1 MNLHNEMTIRQ
12 LVESN
17 VSKDK
22 SFKGLDC
29 TFDWA
34 LPQGWLDAFAE
45 WCKANV
51 PEVTYD
57 IIRGSTVWA
66 YRDGFGKPTTC
77 CTEVFD
83 AYQKYWANRNV

>member
-34 LPQGWLDAFAE
+34 LL
-45 WCKANV
+45 
-51 PEVTYD
+51 
-57 IIRGSTVWA
+57 
-66 YRDGFGKPTTC
+66 RDGSMPSRNGVKPT
-77 CTEVFD
+77 
-83 AYQKYWANRNV
+83 YPK